1 MNDPHTTTCPA
12 CESTSVG
19 AAVAVPDREY
29 RTDYVATY
37 TPCISCGTIFQTP
50 MPTDA
55 ELASFY
61 PATYHAQ
68 TGAGLLNK
76 VRQGMRFR
84 RLEALMADDGAILDF
99 GCGNGAFLFYAAA
112 RLPGRRFFGY
122 EIADERRVTEH
133 LDGAVTI
140 VNGSIDDLLGVLP
153 PCRLI
158 TLNHVIEHLPDPYG
172 AVTALAAHLL
182 PGAAFEGQTPAA
194 GSLEH
199 RVFRTCWS
207 GYHAPRHTVV
217 FSMAGLRIFLSR
229 VGLEQVEVDGGFNPA
244 ALAVSLAAVA
254 RQRSRRPIHR
264 EGLGWLAYIGLAG
277 LLGPIDRFSGSP
289 GIQNFLASYP
299 EGHS

>member
-1 MNDPHTTTCPA
+1 
-12 CESTSVG
+12 
-19 AAVAVPDREY
+19 
-29 RTDYVATY
+29 
-37 TPCISCGTIFQTP
+37 

-172 AVTALAAHLL
+172 AVAALADHLL

-229 VGLEQVEVDGGFNPA
+229 VGLEHVDVDGGFNPA

-299 EGHS
+299 EGRS